1 MVGDERMAAKL
12 RWLEIGET
20 CRLPARYRAEVTVRK
35 MLALTGYRW
44 TVIEV
49 IEVITPQENT
59 RRFTVTRK
67 A

>member
-1 MVGDERMAAKL
+1 LAVGESY
-12 RWLEIGET
+12 
-20 CRLPARYRAEVTVRK
+20 RLPSRYRADLTVRK

-44 TVIEV
+44 TM

-59 RRFTVTRK
+59 RRFTVTRD

>member
-12 RWLEIGET
+12 RWLAVGESYQ
-20 CRLPARYRAEVTVRK
+20 LPTRYRADLTVRK

-44 TVIEV
+44 TLV
-49 IEVITPQENT
+49 EVITPQENT
-59 RRFTVTRK
+59 RRFTVTRD

>member
-12 RWLEIGET
+12 RGLAIGET
-20 CRLPARYRAEVTVRK
+20 YRLPARYRVEVTVRN
-35 MLALTGYRW
+35 MLALTGCRW
-44 TVIEV
+44 TV

-59 RRFTVTRK
+59 RRFTVTRD

>member
-1 MVGDERMAAKL
+1 MVGDERMAATLKTL
-12 RWLEIGET
+12 AVGESYQ
-20 CRLPARYRAEVTVRK
+20 LPTRYRADLTVRK

-49 IEVITPQENT
+49 ITPQENT
-59 RRFTVTRK
+59 RRFTVTRD

>member
-35 MLALTGYRW
+35 MLALTGYSW

-49 IEVITPQENT
+49 MTLQENT
-59 RRFTVTRK
+59 RRFTVTRD